1 MQWSPSARLQY
12 PQPEGVRIAGGGTL
26 EFETAVKLNLYRT
39 IAETTRAPDAA
50 DVARA
55 LGSSL
60 SRVEEAFATLAGKR
74 LLVLEPGTGTRIRM
88 APPFSAIETPFLVR
102 VGEKA
107 YYANCAWDALGIS
120 AALHRD
126 ARVSASDGHTGE
138 PLELEVRGGEP
149 VPRPCAIHFAVPA
162 ARWWDDIIYT

>member
-1 MQWSPSARLQY
+1 M
-12 PQPEGVRIAGGGTL
+12 
-26 EFETAVKLNLYRT
+26 EFETAVKLNLYQT
-39 IAETTRAPDAA
+39 IAETTRTPDAA
-50 DVARA
+50 EVARA
-55 LGSSL
+55 LGASL
-60 SRVEEAFATLAGKR
+60 SRVEEAFAMLAGKR

-126 ARVSASDGHTGE
+126 ARVFASDGHTGE
-138 PLELEVRGGEP
+138 PLDLEVRGGKP

-162 ARWWDDIIYT
+162 ARWWNDIIYT

>member
-1 MQWSPSARLQY
+1 
-12 PQPEGVRIAGGGTL
+12 L
-26 EFETAVKLNLYRT
+26 EFETAVKLRLYRT

-50 DVARA
+50 ELALA
-55 LGSSL
+55 LGTPVA
-60 SRVEEAFATLAGKR
+60 RVEEAFQTLSGKR

-88 APPFSAIETPFLVR
+88 APPFSAVETPFLVR

-107 YYANCAWDALGIS
+107 YYANCVWDALGIP

-138 PLELEVRGGEP
+138 PLDLEVRGGKP
-149 VPRPCAIHFAVPA
+149 VPRPCAIHFAVPP

>member
-1 MQWSPSARLQY
+1 MKIGREVES
-12 PQPEGVRIAGGGTL
+12 L
-26 EFETAVKLNLYRT
+26 EFETAVKLRLYQV

-50 DVARA
+50 ELARA
-55 LGSSL
+55 LVTSP
-60 SRVEEAFATLAGKR
+60 SRVEEAFRALSAKR
-74 LLVLEPGTGTRIRM
+74 LLVLEPGTGSRIRM
-88 APPFSAIETPFLVR
+88 APPFSAVETPFLVR

-107 YYANCAWDALGIS
+107 YYANCVWDALGVS

-126 ARVSASDGHTGE
+126 ARVFASDGHTGE
-138 PLELEVRGGEP
+138 PLGLEVRGGKP